1 MLFLVQFYDL
11 YAFYNKASKIKIVVH
26 GTYEQCKGFQIMS
39 ILAFNLMHFQLQFK
53 IKRKLRAFEQICLIS
68 D

>member
-1 MLFLVQFYDL
+1 MLFFVQFNDL
-11 YAFYNKASKIKIVVH
+11 YAFCNKASKIKIVVH
-26 GTYEQCKGFQIMS
+26 RKCKGFQIMS
-39 ILAFNLMHFQLQFK
+39 ISAFNQMHFQLQFK